1 MRIPPSMNFRNYIFS
16 FAAVIVLVALCSLP
30 LLAQQS
36 SSAIQGTVTDSAG
49 AVVPNAKVTVRNT
62 GTGLERVVQ
71 TDSAGDYSVPSLPPG
86 TYSVSVEA
94 SGLQKQV
101 IQKIDLDVAR
111 TVPINAQLKVG
122 STSEV
127 VTVTGEAPVIESTTQ
142 TVSQVINQRTV
153 QEIPLNGRHFVD
165 LGLLI
170 PGTVTP
176 PANGFLTAPLR
187 GQGSF
192 AINTAGSR
200 EDAINFLINGVNL
213 QDPVQN
219 QITFQP
225 SINTVSEFKV
235 DNSTYSA
242 ESGRSSGAIVNV
254 ATRSGTNDFHGEAF
268 EFIRNNDLDARN
280 YFNPVGQPQGPFKRN
295 QFGGNIGGPIFKNKT
310 FFFGS
315 YEGLRQRQGLTINSG
330 VLTAAQRTQAT
341 TVGNPAVLKLLPLI
355 PVANDPTGARFLGAA
370 TAPVNIDQGTGDVSH
385 TFSDKDRLHAYYAW
399 QRDQRGEPVLQGNT
413 VTGFGDI
420 RQSHRQLFTFSE
432 SHVFSPT
439 LVNEARLGF
448 NRIHIVFSPVNNL
461 DPNSVNINDGNTGAI
476 GIPQINISDIRLNFG
491 GPAGFPQGRGDTTAV
506 LSDTLS
512 HQRGRHSFKYGGE
525 FRRSSNNAFN
535 GDTGTANFNNTVV
548 GGVTTS
554 TATNNFIN
562 GNVSQFIITP
572 GSRPSRVY
580 QSAIGVFTQ
589 DSWKLRPYFT
599 LELGL
604 RYEWNG
610 TPVEAQ
616 NRQNNKNFQPRVG
629 FAWDLFHNGKTILR
643 SGYGLQTDQPVM
655 NLVTALASNPPF
667 AVPVNVANVPLVAP
681 NPAGVTP
688 ASISAAMVDPNFKN
702 AYNQSW
708 NLNLQEQ
715 ISPSIGM
722 MVGYFGSK
730 GTHLRVPINLNQP
743 LVPAGAIRPFQTVV
757 SVAGSPTLNGK
768 TLTTIADQ
776 TSTSNSSYN
785 ALWVTA
791 NKRFSHGIQFNASYT
806 WSKSLDD
813 NSLSSQG
820 LGSGGTGT
828 SLQDFTNVHGDWGPS
843 DYDARNRFVLSG
855 IYDLPW
861 NKNRLVGG
869 WQLGTIFQ
877 VQSGNPITVVN
888 SSTTINGVGNSVRP
902 DIIGPISTGLTVV
915 APNVIQYIQ
924 QPACTVVTAG
934 CSFLIVNRFG
944 NERRNSVLGPGF
956 QNLDF
961 SLIKRTKITERLSNE
976 FRVEAFDLLNH
987 PNFGNPN
994 RVMSTGATATF
1005 GQITN
1010 TRNPTGDAGSSRQ
1023 LQFAM
1028 KFIF

>member
-1 MRIPPSMNFRNYIFS
+1 MKMRIPPSMNFRNYIFS

-122 STSEV
+122 STSEM

-370 TAPVNIDQGTGDVSH
+370 TAPVNID
-385 TFSDKDRLHAYYAW
+385 
-399 QRDQRGEPVLQGNT
+399 
-413 VTGFGDI
+413 
-420 RQSHRQLFTFSE
+420 
-432 SHVFSPT
+432 
-439 LVNEARLGF
+439 
-448 NRIHIVFSPVNNL
+448 
-461 DPNSVNINDGNTGAI
+461 
-476 GIPQINISDIRLNFG
+476 
-491 GPAGFPQGRGDTTAV
+491 
-506 LSDTLS
+506 
-512 HQRGRHSFKYGGE
+512 
-525 FRRSSNNAFN
+525 
-535 GDTGTANFNNTVV
+535 
-548 GGVTTS
+548 
-554 TATNNFIN
+554 
-562 GNVSQFIITP
+562 
-572 GSRPSRVY
+572 
-580 QSAIGVFTQ
+580 
-589 DSWKLRPYFT
+589 
-599 LELGL
+599 
-604 RYEWNG
+604 
-610 TPVEAQ
+610 
-616 NRQNNKNFQPRVG
+616 
-629 FAWDLFHNGKTILR
+629 
-643 SGYGLQTDQPVM
+643 
-655 NLVTALASNPPF
+655 
-667 AVPVNVANVPLVAP
+667 
-681 NPAGVTP
+681 
-688 ASISAAMVDPNFKN
+688 
-702 AYNQSW
+702 
-708 NLNLQEQ
+708 
-715 ISPSIGM
+715 
-722 MVGYFGSK
+722 
-730 GTHLRVPINLNQP
+730 
-743 LVPAGAIRPFQTVV
+743 
-757 SVAGSPTLNGK
+757 
-768 TLTTIADQ
+768 
-776 TSTSNSSYN
+776 
-785 ALWVTA
+785 
-791 NKRFSHGIQFNASYT
+791 
-806 WSKSLDD
+806 
-813 NSLSSQG
+813 
-820 LGSGGTGT
+820 
-828 SLQDFTNVHGDWGPS
+828 
-843 DYDARNRFVLSG
+843 
-855 IYDLPW
+855 
-861 NKNRLVGG
+861 
-869 WQLGTIFQ
+869 
-877 VQSGNPITVVN
+877 
-888 SSTTINGVGNSVRP
+888 
-902 DIIGPISTGLTVV
+902 
-915 APNVIQYIQ
+915 
-924 QPACTVVTAG
+924 
-934 CSFLIVNRFG
+934 
-944 NERRNSVLGPGF
+944 
-956 QNLDF
+956 
-961 SLIKRTKITERLSNE
+961 
-976 FRVEAFDLLNH
+976 
-987 PNFGNPN
+987 
-994 RVMSTGATATF
+994 
-1005 GQITN
+1005 
-1010 TRNPTGDAGSSRQ
+1010 
-1023 LQFAM
+1023 
-1028 KFIF
+1028 